1 MVLVLPRLRSRGL
14 GMMPMLAGNSKQHRA
29 PHKDH
34 QYAGRLT
41 DPLVT
46 HPPPERTE
54 CDPHRQHGRQGAGT
68 KCKHDSPAFRPRAT
82 GQRQHQHRVD
92 HATGQPAPY
101 QAQQQRL
108 PGIKPALADLTY
120 ALPSLAKQK
129 AEMVRQ
135 TLELLD
141 APRDV
146 DGYVEIGSTG
156 RYMGALRRRLRL
168 TGDLV
173 LINDLAPGYSPVDIV
188 ERGRLTKLG
197 RFVPLADYA
206 PIAEADVANASVDLV
221 SCYIGLHHVDP
232 AALDAFLASIHRI
245 LRPGG
250 RFILRDH
257 DVTTPAMSAFV
268 SLAHTVFNA
277 GLGVAWETN
286 RAEPRHFAPVAAW
299 VAHLARAGLHDTGL
313 RRLQAQDPTDNVLMA
328 FVKEEA

>member
-1 MVLVLPRLRSRGL
+1 
-14 GMMPMLAGNSKQHRA
+14 
-29 PHKDH
+29 
-34 QYAGRLT
+34 
-41 DPLVT
+41 
-46 HPPPERTE
+46 
-54 CDPHRQHGRQGAGT
+54 
-68 KCKHDSPAFRPRAT
+68 
-82 GQRQHQHRVD
+82 
-92 HATGQPAPY
+92 
-101 QAQQQRL
+101 
-108 PGIKPALADLTY
+108 
-120 ALPSLAKQK
+120 
-129 AEMVRQ
+129 
-135 TLELLD
+135 
-141 APRDV
+141 
-146 DGYVEIGSTG
+146 
-156 RYMGALRRRLRL
+156 
-168 TGDLV
+168 
-173 LINDLAPGYSPVDIV
+173 
-188 ERGRLTKLG
+188 
-197 RFVPLADYA
+197 VPLADYA